1 MKPYISS
8 VLVVEGNNDASYISS
23 LYEIEIVVL
32 NGYDCPKEEIDYL
45 KEVSQKKKTLLLTDP
60 DEAGNKIRESLHKTG
75 ISFVDLRADISKC
88 NKNGKH
94 GVAECEKE
102 EINRVFA
109 PFVDKKS
116 IILEEITAAD
126 ISLLRLNKE
135 DREVLCSYYHL
146 GKCNN
151 KKMATRLNSLGIRKE
166 EFMKEAKKYG
176 N

>member
-8 VLVVEGNNDASYISS
+8 ILVVEGTNDASYISS
-23 LYEIEIVVL
+23 LYEVEIVVL

-45 KEVSQKKKTLLLTDP
+45 KEVSQKKKVLLLTDP
-60 DEAGNKIRESLHKTG
+60 DEAGNKIRESLRSTK
-75 ISFVDLRADISKC
+75 IDFIDLHADPSKC

-102 EINRVFA
+102 EIHRVFA
-109 PFVDKKS
+109 TFVDKNPD
-116 IILEEITAAD
+116 IFQEIGVSD
-126 ISLLRLNKE
+126 ICLLNLNKE
-135 DREVLCSYYHL
+135 SRKALCDHYHL

-151 KKMATRLNSLGIRKE
+151 KKMAVRLNSLGIKKE
-166 EFMKEAKKYG
+166 DFMKEAKKYG